1 MSYETIVLL
10 ENISTENPSTVSFA
24 YSDKQKGAGYHNL
37 KDNTHTVIYQ
47 FDNFKGTVKMQGTL
61 EQFPG
66 EDDWADI
73 IIRVDGEIVGTQ
85 VGGDSSTL
93 DNDYTQSFNGNY
105 VWIRAA
111 YNLQDGVIT
120 SVRYNL

>member
-10 ENISTENPSTVSFA
+10 ENISTENPSAVTFEVSE
-24 YSDKQKGAGYHNL
+24 KGKGAGYHNL

-47 FDNFKGTVKMQGTL
+47 FNNFVGTVKMQGTL

-66 EDDWADI
+66 DNDWADI
-73 IIRVDGEIVGTQ
+73 TDTN

-93 DNDYTQSFNGNY
+93 NNDYTLSFNGNY
-105 VWIRAA
+105 VWIRTA